1 MNKHGSKWIS
11 RQLRLAIYHRDGCA
25 CVYCGE
31 SLGDGVEL
39 TLDHIIPRSVKVDNT
54 PSNLVTACKQCN
66 TVRGDRDFAEFVA
79 AVAMCNKVS
88 ANDVVSQKQTDLNR
102 LIAAGRVRLPTASCV
117 QAAPSAP
124 APSGNSNEA
133 PSQPDR
139 APDPDTG
146 PSDAER
152 QTLQMIAQIAAD
164 GDRAINQLNACI
176 DAYDNMRNIINAQR

>member
-1 MNKHGSKWIS
+1 MTSIQRTGIAV
-11 RQLRLAIYHRDGCA
+11 LLALLAIFGIYKYG
-25 CVYCGE
+25 YNSGW
-31 SLGDGVEL
+31 
-39 TLDHIIPRSVKVDNT
+39 
-54 PSNLVTACKQCN
+54 
-66 TVRGDRDFAEFVA
+66 GDRDAEMQA
-79 AVAMCNKVS
+79 EIAKKNEESRAKEQEMAKAVADKETELRK

>member
-1 MNKHGSKWIS
+1 MTSIQRTGIAV
-11 RQLRLAIYHRDGCA
+11 LLALLAIFGIYKYG
-25 CVYCGE
+25 YNSGW
-31 SLGDGVEL
+31 
-39 TLDHIIPRSVKVDNT
+39 
-54 PSNLVTACKQCN
+54 
-66 TVRGDRDFAEFVA
+66 GDRDAEMQA
-79 AVAMCNKVS
+79 EIAKKNEESRAKEQEMAKAVADKETELRK

-117 QAAPSAP
+117 QASPSPTP
-124 APSGNSNEA
+124 AARDSNQA

-139 APDPDTG
+139 APDTDTG
-146 PSDAER
+146 PSESER